1 MCVLQL
7 CLVGG
12 VTPPPSCGQTCVMAV
27 CRPECCRRMAWH
39 WLHLHKSRSQPQ
51 PGVMQHV
58 HSYPAAEVLPVADL
72 SMATSCFTRPMY
84 VTSRSMWAD
93 RWTKSMCDFSKLLLL
108 GAEAMITQVVPAVDL
123 KFLESSV
130 AVAVVV
136 NVMAAAV
143 AAHSFT

>member
-1 MCVLQL
+1 
-7 CLVGG
+7 
-12 VTPPPSCGQTCVMAV
+12 
-27 CRPECCRRMAWH
+27 
-39 WLHLHKSRSQPQ
+39 
-51 PGVMQHV
+51 
-58 HSYPAAEVLPVADL
+58 
-72 SMATSCFTRPMY
+72 
-84 VTSRSMWAD
+84 
-93 RWTKSMCDFSKLLLL
+93 MCDFSKLLLL